1 MKLACVIR
9 GGKGRGVVSSV
20 SAMIREEKGRGV
32 VSSVSVMIKEEK
44 GSVVSCRPSV
54 ELVCLWE
61 RVGQWSSRDWL
72 DRRCRRQINQ

>member
-9 GGKGRGVVSSV
+9 GGKGRGVVSV

-32 VSSVSVMIKEEK
+32 VSSVSAMIREEK

-61 RVGQWSSRDWL
+61 RVGRWSSRDWL